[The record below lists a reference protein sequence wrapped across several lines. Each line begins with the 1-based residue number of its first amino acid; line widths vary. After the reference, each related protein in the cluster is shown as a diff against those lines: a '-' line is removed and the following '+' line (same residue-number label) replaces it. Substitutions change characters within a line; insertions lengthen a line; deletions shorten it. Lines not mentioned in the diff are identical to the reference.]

1 MKKMLILALV
11 GAMVLPGMA
20 FADAPEHGEARHKA
34 GRHGDERRVEKAHVR
49 HETLLDAIETYAPE
63 RADAFDALFEE
74 EQALK
79 LELRDHRDEK
89 REEMKTFFEE
99 LKAKLDAGE
108 LTREEMK
115 AQLDARR
122 DADRAEREALM
133 ASYGLDRESGKA
145 LKDALR
151 DAIDSEDA
159 AAFNALLD
167 DLYTQVE
174 NRINFLES
182 TK

>member
-20 FADAPEHGEARHKA
+20 FADAPEHGEARHK
-34 GRHGDERRVEKAHVR
+34 GGKHGDERHIEKAHVR
-49 HETLLDAIETYAPE
+49 HEALLDAIETYAPE
-63 RADAFDALFEE
+63 RADAFDALFEK

-79 LELRDHRDEK
+79 SERRDNRDEK
-89 REEMKTFFEE
+89 REEMKTFFDG

-108 LTREEMK
+108 ITREEMK
-115 AQLDARR
+115 AALDAQR
-122 DADRAEREALM
+122 DADREERDALM
-133 ASYGLDRESGKA
+133 ASYGLDKESGKA

-159 AAFNALLD
+159 AAFTALLD
-167 DLYTQVE
+167 DLYTQIE